1 VTAIPAGLLA
11 ACSGPAILTAEGGV
25 VRVHP
30 AELTTHKQVDEF
42 YAEALATAATVVQ
55 PIPGDESLLCAAA
68 SGPDGP
74 CFRQATHAILTGR
87 PEAEMFDQVPSCP
100 EHLAGAIA
108 AVVLG
113 PDVDAPRAVWN

>member
-1 VTAIPAGLLA
+1 MPPFNDLLA
-11 ACSGPAILTAEGGV
+11 ACAGPAILTREAGA

-30 AELTTHKQVDEF
+30 AELATDEQVDGF

-87 PEAEMFDQVPSCP
+87 PEAEMFDQVTACP
-100 EHLAGAIA
+100 GHLAGAIA

-113 PDVDAPRAVWN
+113 PDASSPRAVWN